1 MKYRQ
6 GQIMKKRILQWII
19 LIFILLVFTACQ
31 SKQEQPTE
39 GETIYLP
46 QSSSSD
52 NAYPIQN
59 EELPQDDTAY
69 PIQSEAVPEYEV
81 AYPVSTEDLE
91 LLERDWYLYAYRED
105 GAAIDPPSKSFT
117 FSGDRYAMTTDEGTI
132 TGTWSVRIE
141 SPDPILVL
149 DTESLGT
156 LFYEIITLNETTLN
170 LRTVQDQI
178 RIEEDYL
185 PVD

>member
-1 MKYRQ
+1 
-6 GQIMKKRILQWII
+6 MKKQTYQWII
-19 LIFILLVFTACQ
+19 LILILLVFTACQ
-31 SKQEQPTE
+31 SKGEQPTE
-39 GETIYLP
+39 DETTIYLP

-52 NAYPIQN
+52 NGYPIQN

-69 PIQSEAVPEYEV
+69 PIQSEAVSEYEA
-81 AYPVSTEDLE
+81 AYPVSTDDLK

-105 GAAIDPPSKSFT
+105 GADIDPPSKSLI

-132 TGTWSVRIE
+132 TGSWSARIE

-170 LRTVQDQI
+170 LQTVQDQI